1 MRCHVLLFAFVFAAF
16 VAGCR
21 NAPAE
26 RREVIRYETQ
36 AVEDADRSKL
46 RADLTTL
53 LLGSANEPADEDPHV
68 RAAAA
73 QGLGNLGDPADSEA
87 LIDAMAGPLADEST
101 QVRMECAISLG
112 KLRYSGPLDER
123 RLLVV
128 RTLRNRVAFDR
139 DASGRPLETEF
150 MVRSAMLS
158 SLVGLGGRSGAT
170 AIHDIASRLN
180 RDISSSGSV
189 FTGATDKGLL
199 DRCFEGL
206 CDITGVP
213 TREAAAHR
221 LTTDDFGKHLEWW
234 ADRISQMSDN

>member
-1 MRCHVLLFAFVFAAF
+1 MRCYFLLFALVFAAF
-16 VAGCR
+16 LAGCR

-36 AVEDADRSKL
+36 AVADEDRSKL

-53 LLGSANEPADEDPHV
+53 LLGSTDEPADEDPHV

-73 QGLGNLGDPADSEA
+73 QGLGNLGDPADAEP

-170 AIHDIASRLN
+170 AIHDIASRIN

-213 TREAAAHR
+213 VREAAAHR
-221 LTTDDFGKHLEWW
+221 LTTDDFAKHLEWW